1 MRNLL
6 LTIVFSTAA
15 TMLAPPALAADAL
28 QQAEEAA
35 VQEARSHS
43 RSKSKSKKKRGSS
56 SRGRSNSKH
65 VTHHGSSHSGQHS
78 TSHHVVHHSNR
89 RHHGYHPT
97 VYVRSRP
104 HRRHVVVR
112 PTPTVVV
119 HPTTPARDRVVV
131 DVSVRRRA
139 DKARRFS
146 IGVAAGVA
154 ASEMFN
160 GQGFA
165 NLGVEGQ
172 ARYRIADP
180 VGVELTLG
188 VYGDTTRE
196 MRRLDVPFTASVMV
210 HTPGAFPVGAFAY
223 AGVTLDYRDYDLRSI
238 GGEHLRGGIAGP
250 HVGAGLNLN
259 LGPDAT
265 LEWDVRY
272 THFLTETGMRQ
283 GGTAPG
289 QVSSSLA
296 VNFFF

>member
-6 LTIVFSTAA
+6 LTIVFSAAA
-15 TMLAPPALAADAL
+15 TMLAPPALASDA
-28 QQAEEAA
+28 QRQAEEAA
-35 VQEARSHS
+35 VEEARSKS
-43 RSKSKSKKKRGSS
+43 RSKSKKSRRSSS
-56 SRGRSNSKH
+56 SRSRSKSKH
-65 VTHHGSSHSGQHS
+65 GAHSGSHHGSHHSS
-78 TSHHVVHHSNR
+78 SHHVVHHSNR
-89 RHHGYHPT
+89 RHHRSHPPVVVHT
-97 VYVRSRP
+97 RS

-119 HPTTPARDRVVV
+119 HPTYPARDRVVE

-146 IGVAAGVA
+146 IGVGAGVA
-154 ASEMFN
+154 TSEMFN
-160 GQGFA
+160 GRGFT

-180 VGVELTLG
+180 VGVEVTLG

-272 THFLTETGMRQ
+272 THFMSETGMRH